1 MAFVLCLPSWPIHE
15 VPGDP
20 TNELWLCHENG
31 HLCCTACVPS
41 QRHPHGLGT
50 LDTLSL
56 WKWARTLR
64 EKSVPPVTPGP
75 EDGAQSRLALPCGLS
90 FPSQGCP
97 FLREGP
103 QPHIPGSPF
112 PEPLAGPVG
121 GGPHFLSVE
130 AVLELLVTSSWKPP
144 RAAQGFAWGPCGWRH
159 WSDGV
164 DRWAQGEGFRLGA
177 DWEQC
182 SVGEMRALGWTHS

>member
-20 TNELWLCHENG
+20 TNEVWLCCENG
-31 HLCCTACVPS
+31 HLCCTACVPTAPS
-41 QRHPHGLGT
+41 WAWHSRHPKPMEVGE
-50 LDTLSL
+50 DTP
-56 WKWARTLR
+56 R
-64 EKSVPPVTPGP
+64 EVGASSHPGGP

-90 FPSQGCP
+90 CPSQGCP
-97 FLREGP
+97 LLREGP

-130 AVLELLVTSSWKPP
+130 AVLELLVTSSWSPP
-144 RAAQGFAWGPCGWRH
+144 RAAQGFVWGPCGWRH
-159 WSDGV
+159 CSDGV
-164 DRWAQGEGFRLGA
+164 DRWA
-177 DWEQC
+177 
-182 SVGEMRALGWTHS
+182 